1 MPNTPKLPSDV
12 ENILD
17 LIREYGSNRESGG
30 HDLAGYLTKVYI
42 EESFKEVVD
51 ALITLKDNHKQ
62 ELSTLKAQVRK
73 EIEELRKPGICDG
86 VTCYCEGE
94 PEDDCEVFEYN
105 EAIDGCLSI
114 PSLKGEK

>member
-73 EIEELRKPGICDG
+73 EIEELKVDEYGENG
-86 VTCYCEGE
+86 NYCGCGE
-94 PEDDCEVFEYN
+94 HNGSGECCRN
-105 EAIDGCLSI
+105 ETITYCLSI
-114 PSLKGEK
+114 PSLK